1 MQASLNLSDTLKSA
15 SDALAKITPAVWLGG
30 STSADPADGPTQSP
44 MKRLKLDVAPSN
56 CTNDTEL
63 EITDEAGKSGSSS
76 QDDLLSE
83 IERDFA
89 QDDKEGPNVDTK
101 LAIIVNMRWSSKLT
115 DSKVIKKNGVDF
127 ATRELSTSPSSKVF
141 VCSPETL
148 KPTSQV

>member
-1 MQASLNLSDTLKSA
+1 
-15 SDALAKITPAVWLGG
+15 
-30 STSADPADGPTQSP
+30 

-89 QDDKEGPNVDTK
+89 QDDREGPNVDTK

-115 DSKVIKKNGVDF
+115 DSKSYKEKWSRLRDPRTVNV
-127 ATRELSTSPSSKVF
+127 SKLQSFRVQ
-141 VCSPETL
+141 S
-148 KPTSQV
+148 